1 METSAH
7 PLQSWFPL
15 SMRAKQATAQALNAT
30 ITAVNRLTQPN
41 SRSGRPQCGECAEHD
56 LIPQGTGARTFASD
70 LSDQSNAATS
80 YDRGYAYLQLRE
92 CVRVVVDIYIR
103 CTYHPRLID
112 QETGGQRPVVSASRI
127 GTVCPCRSV
136 RMIANAV
143 PFAILR

>member
-1 METSAH
+1 MKTSAH

-80 YDRGYAYLQLRE
+80 YDRGYAYLQMRQNDRERGAFCNSAIAVEGLLGSGLPLLRQ
-92 CVRVVVDIYIR
+92 C
-103 CTYHPRLID
+103 C
-112 QETGGQRPVVSASRI
+112 
-127 GTVCPCRSV
+127 
-136 RMIANAV
+136 
-143 PFAILR
+143 